1 MSRRACWNGLVPV
14 VLALVLGGCPQG
26 TPSGAGDDG
35 PGGGVDSGG
44 TTGTDGSAAPPDGGV
59 GGDGGGGAGG
69 GTNGDGAGSG
79 GGSDSGGTGST
90 GGSDSTNRAPSASL
104 RVSPAGGVAPGA
116 VVTLDASDS
125 LDPDGDPLT
134 FEWSQTSGPA
144 AALSSTS
151 GAVVTLAAPPAVDNV
166 ELRFSLAVR
175 DGRGGQASAQAVVMI
190 EVAAEFAGH
199 PQSVLPY
206 RETLTA
212 DEAYHLLRRAAFGA
226 RPEEVSDAVR
236 VGLTA
241 TVNDLLTYHEAS
253 AEVKALEDSYEN
265 DATKRWMVA
274 MLEGPNP
281 LLERVA
287 LFWHDRFATSG
298 RVATDWRDRSLA
310 AIHMHMLRNH
320 ALGNYREFLEAL
332 TLDPLMLIWL
342 DGANS
347 PKQAPNENYARE
359 FWELFTLGRDVLYT
373 ESDIREAARAFTGI
387 TLLREWDR
395 DTRPIYDLINHD
407 ETPKSVFP
415 GRADPANYNYETLI
429 DLTLAQP
436 EAARYAVRNLF
447 TAFVHDHPSD
457 ELIGALAGQF
467 AASGYEI
474 APLLRTIL
482 TSQAMFSPDAVGNQ
496 VASPVE
502 HWIGVART
510 LDMHMFSEDSQGY
523 VFDRVIEDLR
533 NAGQELLDP
542 PGVDG
547 WHEDLAWL
555 EDQWIISRARALG
568 RTMEYGPA
576 RTPDL
581 PYHLLPAA
589 ETWSLRETR
598 GQIVDAVAAVFH
610 LELTDP
616 ERDIYVEVLDQ
627 GGWRAFHLVD
637 PQYQPEQVFEMIRLM
652 AMDERVTG
660 R

>member
-1 MSRRACWNGLVPV
+1 MSRFKVHSTVWMAAV
-14 VLALVLGGCPQG
+14 VLSLLGGCPQG
-26 TPSGAGDDG
+26 SSPGDGSGGGGDTAGDTGSGAGDAG
-35 PGGGVDSGG
+35 GSAGGGSGG
-44 TTGTDGSAAPPDGGV
+44 ASDGS
-59 GGDGGGGAGG
+59 GDGGAGG
-69 GTNGDGAGSG
+69 GDGSG
-79 GGSDSGGTGST
+79 GGGSGG
-90 GGSDSTNRAPSASL
+90 GGASDPGGDPTNHAPSASL
-104 RVSPAGGVAPGA
+104 RVSPAGGVAPGTS
-116 VVTLDASDS
+116 VTLDASDS

-134 FEWSQTSGPA
+134 FEWSQSDGPS
-144 AALSSTS
+144 AALSSTLD
-151 GAVVTLAAPPAVDNV
+151 AVVSFAAPPAAENV

-175 DGRGGQASAQAVVMI
+175 DSRGGQATAQAVVMI
-190 EVAAEFAGH
+190 EVAAKFAGH
-199 PQSVLPY
+199 PQSILPY
-206 RETLTA
+206 REALTS

-226 RPEEVSDAVR
+226 RPQDVADAVQ
-236 VGLTA
+236 VGLTP
-241 TVNDLLTYHEAS
+241 TVNELLSYHEPS
-253 AEVKALEDSYEN
+253 AEVSALVDSFEE
-265 DATKRWMVA
+265 DATKRWMVW

-298 RVATDWRDRSLA
+298 RVATDWRDRTLA
-310 AIHMHMLRNH
+310 AIHMNMLRNH

-359 FWELFTLGRDVLYT
+359 FWELFTLGRDTLYT
-373 ESDIREAARAFTGI
+373 EADIREASRAFTGI
-387 TLLREWDR
+387 TLLREWEQ
-395 DTRPIYDLINHD
+395 DTRPIYDLVNHD
-407 ETPKSVFP
+407 ETMKSVFP
-415 GRADPANYNYETLI
+415 GRANPANYNYESLI
-429 DLTLAQP
+429 DLTVAQP
-436 EAARYAVRNLF
+436 EAARYAARNLF
-447 TAFVHDHPSD
+447 VAFVHDHPSD
-457 ELIGALAGQF
+457 EVITALAEQF
-467 AASGYEI
+467 VASGFEI

-482 TSQAMFSPDAVGNQ
+482 TSQAMFSPDALGNQ

-523 VFDRVIEDLR
+523 LFDQLIQDLR

-568 RTMEYGPA
+568 RTMDYGPQ

-581 PYHLLPAA
+581 PYHLLPAPD
-589 ETWSLRETR
+589 TWNLRETR
-598 GQIVDAVAAVFH
+598 GQIVDAMAAVFH
-610 LELTDP
+610 LELTAE

-627 GGWRAFHLVD
+627 GGWRAFHLED
-637 PQYQPEQVFEMIRLM
+637 PRYQPEQVFEMIRLM
-652 AMDERVTG
+652 AMDERVAG